1 MTRRQSSAFLWLYAV
16 AWAGGA
22 IAYVPFLTI
31 LLPVRVAEM
40 AGDQRVHWIGY
51 MTFFGAIAASV
62 GGIGFGWLSDRTH
75 VRRPW
80 VVAGL
85 VGTVALMMC
94 VPLAHDPLQLLILI
108 VLWQLAL
115 NMMLGPLCAW
125 AADLVPPGQ
134 LGYLGGLLAL
144 SPALGSAAGALVTIP
159 GLAGPDGRLA
169 LVACLVAACVLPA
182 VIFARPLVD
191 QAPLSVATDAEA
203 AARRSMGM
211 AIAMWVARFL
221 VQISEA
227 TLFAY
232 LYYYFRSIDPSWDAS
247 WIAELFGMVLCAAV
261 PVSLLIGR
269 WSDRSGRPILP
280 LVCAALTISAALL
293 LMAASRN
300 SQQATAAYVVFGL
313 ATSTFLSLHSGQ
325 TLRVLRNAG
334 RRGRD
339 LGIFNLTNTA
349 PSLIIPWLT
358 VAIVPEFGFSRLF
371 DLLAGLAV
379 CAALI
384 LVVSQR
390 RAFRSATSVPAAI
403 SGADRSSFAAS
414 LRDSDTTLERL
425 T

>member
-31 LLPVRVAEM
+31 LLPVRVADM
-40 AGDQRVHWIGY
+40 VGDQRVHWLGY

-85 VGTVALMMC
+85 AGAIALMMC

-191 QAPLSVATDAEA
+191 RAPAQPAPNAEA
-203 AARRSMGM
+203 AARRPIGLAIGM
-211 AIAMWVARFL
+211 WIARFL
-221 VQISEA
+221 IQIAEA

-261 PVSLLIGR
+261 PVALLIGR
-269 WSDRSGRPILP
+269 WSDRTGRPILP
-280 LVCAALTISAALL
+280 LVCAALTVSAALL
-293 LMAASRN
+293 GMAASRN
-300 SQQATAAYVVFGL
+300 SQQATAAYVLFGL

-349 PSLIIPWLT
+349 PSLIMPWLT
-358 VAIVPEFGFSRLF
+358 VAIVPQFGFATLF
-371 DLLAGLAV
+371 DLLAALAI

-384 LVVSQR
+384 LLVSMHLASRSAAPLR
-390 RAFRSATSVPAAI
+390 RARIAAEPI
-403 SGADRSSFAAS
+403 G
-414 LRDSDTTLERL
+414 
-425 T
+425 